1 MRRGRRLLCPP
12 GAPRGPLQES
22 GFWRG
27 DQARGGNWSLGTRLH
42 QGQEPVRG
50 PEESV
55 GQRRARTAP
64 RELWEEDGRRGGGGE
79 PGGVASAGAGSQDSN
94 LRLRTKGHGRP

>member
-1 MRRGRRLLCPP
+1 MQVMVCVCWG
-12 GAPRGPLQES
+12 
-22 GFWRG
+22 G
-27 DQARGGNWSLGTRLH
+27 DGGSAQGTTH
-42 QGQEPVRG
+42 G
-50 PEESV
+50 
-55 GQRRARTAP
+55 P